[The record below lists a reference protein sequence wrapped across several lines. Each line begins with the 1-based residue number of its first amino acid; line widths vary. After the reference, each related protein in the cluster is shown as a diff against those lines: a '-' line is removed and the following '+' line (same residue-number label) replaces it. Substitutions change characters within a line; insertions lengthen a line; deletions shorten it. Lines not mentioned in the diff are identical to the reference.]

1 MHQSIIPVLIACVL
15 LISACEQ
22 EATLPELELPTTY
35 ISADYDNN
43 VALERTLLA
52 ELAELTTALNAAE
65 ANAQTGQA
73 GPIVYPTTLAA
84 VTAPDYR
91 ARVEEWLLEL
101 TKAANASAD
110 FQQPG
115 AAGPAPD
122 TEGGLLGN
130 RLLDE
135 YGLELEQLIEKG
147 LFGAALYHHA
157 MTIIQE
163 QPENSASVD
172 RLLAIFGATPAFDP
186 AFTAAA
192 ATYAKRRSDN
202 ETEAGFFYTIREHL
216 LTAKAAIEAGREFDQ
231 QRDAALA
238 DFLLDWEKSNFATVI
253 FYCKSAGDQLRT
265 ATAMPDGPARDI
277 ALGDAMHAYAEAVA
291 FASGFSGLA
300 NKQITDAQI
309 ETILTLLLAAPGQPA
324 ESYRFLNEVTLL
336 ANLDAVID
344 EIQAVYGFTAAEVN
358 GFLLNN

>member
-1 MHQSIIPVLIACVL
+1 MRQSIIPVFITFVL
-15 LISACEQ
+15 LTTACEQ
-22 EATLPELELPTTY
+22 EVTPPELELPTTY
-35 ISADYDNN
+35 LSADYDNN
-43 VALERTLLA
+43 VALEHALLA
-52 ELAELTTALNAAE
+52 ELAELTSSLNAAE
-65 ANAQTGQA
+65 ANAPTGQLTS
-73 GPIVYPTTLAA
+73 ITYPATLAE
-84 VTAPDYR
+84 VTAPGYR

-101 TKAANASAD
+101 AKAANAPTA

-115 AAGPAPD
+115 AAGPASD
-122 TEGGLLGN
+122 AEGGLLGN

-157 MTIIQE
+157 VTIIQE
-163 QPENSASVD
+163 EPENSASVD
-172 RLLAIFGATPAFDP
+172 RLLAIFGANPAFDP
-186 AFTAAA
+186 ALTAAA

-202 ETEAGFFYTIREHL
+202 ETETGFFYTIRQHL
-216 LTAKAAIEAGREFDQ
+216 LMAKAAIEAGREFDQ

-238 DFLLDWEKSNFATVI
+238 HFLLDWEKSNFATVI
-253 FYCKSAGDQLRT
+253 FYCHSAGSQLRT

-291 FASGFSGLA
+291 FASGFINLA

-324 ESYRFLNEVTLL
+324 ESYRFLSEVTLL

-344 EIQAVYGFTAAEVN
+344 EIQAIYGFTTAEVN
-358 GFLLNN
+358 GFFLNN